1 MEHGLVVIV
10 TEMLYLPST
19 FTACIYVLSGCHD
32 AVGRL
37 QDCCRGKNV
46 QVGLFAWLVV
56 SR

>member
-46 QVGLFAWLVV
+46 QVGLLAWLVV